1 MATKRTSAGKK
12 EYSTTAAAAAAEES
26 KLIDR
31 EEFGWGVRLT
41 AAPFRATI
49 GHDLTIRSEIRNY
62 RAGRGAE
69 VYITFPAAS
78 LKTPLRLLDAQTW
91 HAALG
96 AIIDGTRAVQSELQR
111 GGHRQ
116 EGRRN
121 QAPASGSAL
130 ISASE
135 SLVAVAT
142 KTS

>member
-12 EYSTTAAAAAAEES
+12 EYSTTAAAAEES

-41 AAPFRATI
+41 AAPFRATDR
-49 GHDLTIRSEIRNY
+49 HDLTIRSEIRNY

-96 AIIDGTRAVQSELQR
+96 AIIDGTRAVQSELR
-111 GGHRQ
+111 AAATGKKGGGIKHRQ
-116 EGRRN
+116 AAR
-121 QAPASGSAL
+121 P
-130 ISASE
+130 
-135 SLVAVAT
+135 
-142 KTS
+142 

>member
-12 EYSTTAAAAAAEES
+12 EDSTTAAAEES

-41 AAPFRATI
+41 AAPFRANDR
-49 GHDLTIRSEIRNY
+49 HDLTIRSEIRNY

-96 AIIDGTRAVQSELQR
+96 AIIDGTRAVQSELR
-111 GGHRQ
+111 AAATGKKGGGIKHRQ
-116 EGRRN
+116 AAR
-121 QAPASGSAL
+121 P
-130 ISASE
+130 
-135 SLVAVAT
+135 
-142 KTS
+142 

>member
-12 EYSTTAAAAAAEES
+12 EDSTTAAAAEES

-41 AAPFRATI
+41 AAPFRANDR
-49 GHDLTIRSEIRNY
+49 HDLTIRSEIRNY

-91 HAALG
+91 HAALE
-96 AIIDGTRAVQSELQR
+96 AIIDGTRAVQSELR
-111 GGHRQ
+111 AAATGKKGG
-116 EGRRN
+116 
-121 QAPASGSAL
+121 
-130 ISASE
+130 
-135 SLVAVAT
+135 
-142 KTS
+142 